1 MAVGDETAHAS
12 RDSAPISI
20 LRPFDRGY
28 ITNWEPEFEVR
39 SCVIPASHVET
50 TVRAFML
57 PARYGSVKTPG
68 CAEQVLC
75 SRSGNGSECAVETI
89 V

>member
-1 MAVGDETAHAS
+1 MVLWDCRVVAVCRLVSGAKSFAVLCVVFPFVLRSAQMVVGDETAHAS

-39 SCVIPASHVET
+39 L
-50 TVRAFML
+50 R
-57 PARYGSVKTPG
+57 R
-68 CAEQVLC
+68 
-75 SRSGNGSECAVETI
+75 
-89 V
+89 